1 MHRRMFSCI
10 PHVYTRCRQ
19 HGPPH
24 THRSPDI
31 SWSSLVVGVGK
42 LVGCK
47 ITPQENHCLRP
58 KNITHQRALGG
69 SAKHRAVILATY
81 RQDFSKSP
89 LLITSIGN
97 VDLTV
102 QLIGNIQ
109 CQSML
114 VLCFCPQGMCQNYPG
129 NFKCTQIH
137 SRTSLLHQYFEN
149 KAFTRIVDW

>member
-10 PHVYTRCRQ
+10 PHVYTRCQ
-19 HGPPH
+19 QDCPPH
-24 THRSPDI
+24 THRSPNI
-31 SWSSLVVGVGK
+31 SWSSPMVGVGK
-42 LVGCK
+42 SVGCK
-47 ITPQENHCLRP
+47 ITPQENHCFRP
-58 KNITHQRALGG
+58 KSLTHQRALGS
-69 SAKHRAVILATY
+69 SAKHRTVILVTY

-114 VLCFCPQGMCQNYPG
+114 VLCSCPQGMCQNYPG